1 MNEGQEKEKRSG
13 ASRGRKSCP
22 YYGGV
27 PIKEVESECMIF
39 ALFWTKQTD
48 CNRDVSIRRHSTVHC
63 TCIRANLDGMIFAY
77 NCYMQLVYVMST
89 T

>member
-1 MNEGQEKEKRSG
+1 MEQAEGGKVVH
-13 ASRGRKSCP
+13 

-27 PIKEVESECMIF
+27 PIKEVESECTIF

-48 CNRDVSIRRHSTVHC
+48 CNRDVSIRRHLTVHC

-77 NCYMQLVYVMST
+77 NCCMQLVYVMST